1 MVPIVYRNTAHE
13 VVKFILDMNEGIKPL
28 SNVDADGQYY
38 TLPQAHSDQVLLLNK
53 CERRA
58 SSLRQRDSRDER

>member
-1 MVPIVYRNTAHE
+1 MRVQCCKYVVPIVYRNTAQQ

-38 TLPQAHSDQVLLLNK
+38 TLSKAHSDKVLLNT
-53 CERRA
+53 CE
-58 SSLRQRDSRDER
+58 